1 MFEIPPG
8 LKMLAIEA
16 STDVCSV
23 AACNNGKVYVRHKHA
38 PRRHAEL
45 VLAFCHAVIREAGL
59 ALSELDALV
68 VGRGPGSF
76 TGVRIAV
83 AVAQGLAFG
92 AQLPVAPVSTLAT
105 LAQSVY
111 RERGAAEVCAALDA
125 RMDEAY
131 CGAFRAD
138 ASGRMELVSKERV
151 CPMAELELPAG
162 EWFGAGPA
170 WDRYAAEIP
179 ESVAAHVSG
188 TWAQAQP
195 HAVDALTLALAQIDA
210 GALITV
216 AELEPVYLRNRV
228 TR

>member
-1 MFEIPPG
+1 VTFEIPPD

-23 AACNNGKVYVRHKHA
+23 ASCNNGKVYVRHQHA

-45 VLAFCHAVIREAGL
+45 VLASCHAVIGEAGL

-83 AVAQGLAFG
+83 AAAQGLAFG

-125 RMDEAY
+125 RMDEIY
-131 CGAFRAD
+131 CGAFRVD
-138 ASGRMELVSKERV
+138 ALGRMELISKERV
-151 CPMAELELPAG
+151 CSMAELELPAG
-162 EWFGAGPA
+162 KWFGAGPA

-179 ESVAAHVSG
+179 EAVAG

-195 HAVDALTLALAQIDA
+195 HAADALTLALAQIEA
-210 GALITV
+210 GALITA